1 MRTVGYDYKHQVEVD
16 IFNDSGFDNPEYAK
30 NGDAGLDIKSLETK
44 LLYPGET
51 TTIKDRKSVV

>member
-44 LLYPGET
+44 CLRPGET
-51 TTIKDRKSVV
+51 TTIKTGRIS